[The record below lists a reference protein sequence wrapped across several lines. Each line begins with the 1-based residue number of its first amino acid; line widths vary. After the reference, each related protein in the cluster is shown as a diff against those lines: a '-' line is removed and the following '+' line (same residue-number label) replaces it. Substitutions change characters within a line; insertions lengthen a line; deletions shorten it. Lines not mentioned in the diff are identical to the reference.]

1 MTTADRLR
9 HVVRATPERVEEA
22 LSALLAAGPA
32 ASSRFA
38 RQAESARIAL
48 DRMWCLADEFGR
60 YRMAVLAVPSL
71 GRTAMLLA
79 SHPRSSDE
87 AQALGRAIAAA
98 AEGCGDAC
106 DIAQALLEP
115 SRPLDLEAFEAGGL
129 QRMATLDYLERHL
142 PRSGVLEP
150 TPVPDGWTIGPV
162 ADPRVLSGDDPRA
175 LGEQCR
181 AEIAAVLD
189 ESYLDTRDCPGLA
202 GMRRTLDVLDGHF
215 GLGGKPRFW
224 FVARRDGVAR
234 GVCLLNGSTDGGSAE
249 LVYLGLARDARG
261 TGIARALLT
270 AGLHACSAAR
280 VSTVS
285 LAVDAGN
292 EPARRLYESHG
303 FRRTSSRVALVRRL
317 ARHEAR

>member
-48 DRMWCLADEFGR
+48 DRMWCLADDFGR

-79 SHPRSSDE
+79 SHPRTSDE
-87 AQALGRAIAAA
+87 ARALGRAIAAA
-98 AEGCGDAC
+98 AEGCSDAC

-115 SRPLDLEAFEAGGL
+115 SRTLDLEAFEAGGL
-129 QRMATLDYLERHL
+129 HRMATLDYLERHL
-142 PRSGVLEP
+142 PRAGVLEES
-150 TPVPDGWTIGPV
+150 PVPAGWTIEPL
-162 ADPRVLSGDDPRA
+162 ADAAVLSGGDPHA
-175 LGEQCR
+175 LEPACR
-181 AEIAAVLD
+181 AEIAGVLD
-189 ESYLDTRDCPGLA
+189 ESYADTRDCPGLA
-202 GMRRTLDVLDGHF
+202 GMRRTSDVLDGHF
-215 GLGGKPRFW
+215 GLGAKPRFW
-224 FVARRDGVAR
+224 LAARRGGITR
-234 GVCLLNGSTDGGSAE
+234 GVCLMNASTDGGSAE

-261 TGIARALLT
+261 TGIARALLA
-270 AGLHACSAAR
+270 AGLRACSLAR

-292 EPARRLYESHG
+292 EPARRLYESQG
-303 FRRTSSRVALVRRL
+303 FRRTSSRIALVLRL
-317 ARHEAR
+317 SRSDG